1 MPLSPARPTMPH
13 SDGGQPI
20 DHGSSEL
27 SDRAAGVL
35 NDSQSTPLDRPN
47 SLSAVPDLA
56 VPHTDSALMAAEMS
70 AEHSGNTHIDERD
83 QIHANIPM
91 VPVTSSMTSAQEV
104 TITVDPVAV
113 TGDIQE
119 QIAAQQSRLKRTE
132 STEQKNPNPSP
143 SKKRFRFNFD
153 YFRLFRYSTPF
164 DTFLITAGIFCAM
177 GAGVPLPLIGILFGD
192 LINDFSQKLGSP
204 ETLSPS
210 ELDDFKE
217 SVNTKVMYLVF
228 VAIGYF
234 VLTYA
239 YCVCWSLIGERVARR
254 LREEYVGATL
264 RMEVGW
270 FSDVGAGEISN
281 RITSDIQTIHLGTSE
296 KVGLCIQ
303 SLSYFVVALCVS
315 FSKNATLAGIMLC
328 IVPAFVIVI
337 MGGSKI
343 TAKYTTR
350 VSDAYSK
357 ASMLADEAFG
367 NVRVVQA
374 FNSQERL
381 AKVYESW
388 LTLAEKEGVRKSVSG
403 ALMMGAIFFLAYSSN
418 ALAYWKGSRLLVDNS
433 MSGAGDIFTVIF
445 MMLDSSFIIGHFS
458 PFLQTFSFAAGSGRK
473 LLDTIDRTS
482 PIDPTS
488 DAGFQPEKCEGHL
501 ELRGVR
507 FAYPTRPEVQVLK
520 GVDIV
525 LEKGKTT
532 AIVGLSGSGK
542 STIVGLLERFYDPT
556 SGQILLDNVPISS
569 LNVRWL
575 RRQMAL
581 VMQEPVLFNGTIM
594 DNIALG
600 AANCTAAL
608 SAREKEDICI
618 DAARKANAHGFISKL
633 PKGYFTPVGEHGVGL
648 SGGQKQRIAIAR
660 AIVSDPKILILD
672 EATSALDVQSER
684 LVQAALERASKDRTT
699 VVIAHRLSTI
709 RNAHKIVVMSQGKV
723 IEQGTHEELLARK
736 SAYYRAVNM
745 QNVPSTVETVSSTD
759 TAHPAR
765 DMMIRQKSSLSI
777 RTAHSNLERQ
787 SSSIHLDST
796 RTAAPS
802 LSRRI
807 SHWSLDSGRFSVYLD
822 QVAQDSA
829 NADNVDVEA
838 MEKAQAERNSEE
850 TAKSQINITTWELL
864 KRISGMMGG
873 REWFCVVVGLATSA
887 MIGSAYSIEAVLFAN
902 LVTTLSPN
910 DPSQTQQILDTAN
923 RFCLY
928 FLCVAF
934 ALCFAYSTNGTV
946 FGWVSGRL
954 LWRVRS
960 LSFRSV
966 INQDISYFDKP
977 DHTTASLV
985 STLNVDANH
994 LSGLTG
1000 VVIGTVFSIMVN
1012 LVAAITLAHITAWKI
1027 AIVVVTAVPIMLVA
1041 GFLRVRI
1048 IARFQKRHET
1058 AYIASAALATEAV
1071 GNIRT
1076 VAALSCEQNVKD
1088 RYHESLEA
1096 PYQDSIR
1103 SISTG
1108 NLWLALAYSI
1118 TYLLYA
1124 LAYWWGSQLLSK
1136 GDYTVNEFFI
1146 VLPALLFSAQ
1156 AAGQMFSLAPDV
1168 TKARLAAGNIFRVID
1183 ERGAIGHGGE
1193 SETMETKRG
1202 VGIEFRDVVFRY
1214 PSRPEVPVLNGLN
1227 LKIEP
1232 GQFTALV
1239 GPSGCG
1245 KSTTIA
1251 LLERFYDPLSGQVL
1265 VNSTA
1270 LCNLHLPTHRSRM
1283 ALVSQE
1289 PTLYEGTI
1297 RFNILIGAQDPDAV
1311 EEKTFLN
1318 VCEMANV
1325 HEFVKVLPEGYET
1338 VVGKTGLSGGQKQRI
1353 AIARALIRDPEIL
1366 LLDEATSALDSES
1379 EELVQSAL
1387 NKASI
1392 NRTTIS
1398 ISHRLSTIRHAHKI
1412 VVIDQGIV
1420 AEEGTHEELMA
1431 LRGRYFEMVRV
1442 QRLDGEVGDL
1452 GVSGGD
1458 CLI

>member
-1 MPLSPARPTMPH
+1 MPH
-13 SDGGQPI
+13 SDGRPI
-20 DHGSSEL
+20 DNGSSEL
-27 SDRAAGVL
+27 SDIAACVL
-35 NDSQSTPLDRPN
+35 NDSRSTPLDRPN
-47 SLSAVPDLA
+47 SLSATPDLA
-56 VPHTDSALMAAEMS
+56 APHKDSKLMAAEMS
-70 AEHSGNTHIDERD
+70 AEHPGNAIVNTHFDEQD
-83 QIHANIPM
+83 QVNSNIPM
-91 VPVTSSMTSAQEV
+91 VPVTSNVTSAQEV

-119 QIAAQQSRLKRTE
+119 QIAAEHSRLKRTE
-132 STEQKNPNPSP
+132 STAQMNPNSP
-143 SKKRFRFNFD
+143 LSKKPFRLNFD

-239 YCVCWSLIGERVARR
+239 YCVSWSLIGERVSRR

-296 KVGLCIQ
+296 K
-303 SLSYFVVALCVS
+303 
-315 FSKNATLAGIMLC
+315 NPTLAGIMLC

-357 ASMLADEAFG
+357 ASMLADESFG
-367 NVRVVQA
+367 NVRIVQA

-381 AKVYESW
+381 ANVYESW

-418 ALAYWKGSRLLVDNS
+418 ALAYWKGSRLIVDNS

-458 PFLQTFSFAAGSGRK
+458 PFLQTFSFAAGAGRK

-501 ELRGVR
+501 ELCGVR
-507 FAYPTRPEVQVLK
+507 FAYPTRSEVEVLK

-542 STIVGLLERFYDPT
+542 STIVTLLERFYDPT
-556 SGQILLDNVPISS
+556 SGHILLDNVPIRS

-600 AANCTAAL
+600 AANCTAVL

-633 PKGYFTPVGEHGVGL
+633 PKGYFTPVGERGVGL

-684 LVQAALERASKDRTT
+684 LVQAALERASKGRTT

-709 RNAHKIVVMSQGKV
+709 KNAHKIVVMAQGRV
-723 IEQGTHEELLARK
+723 IEQGTHEELLALK
-736 SAYYRAVNM
+736 SAYYRAVNT
-745 QNVPSTVETVSSTD
+745 QNVPCTVETTSPTD
-759 TAHPAR
+759 AAHPAR
-765 DMMIRQKSSLSI
+765 DVMIRQKSSLSI
-777 RTAHSNLERQ
+777 RTAHSNLDRKP
-787 SSSIHLDST
+787 SSIHPDST
-796 RTAAPS
+796 MTAASS

-829 NADNVDVEA
+829 SADNVDVET
-838 MEKAQAERNSEE
+838 MEKAQAERNAED
-850 TAKSQINITTWELL
+850 TAKSQIHFTTWGLL

-873 REWFCVVVGLATSA
+873 REWLCVVVGLATSA

-902 LVTTLSPN
+902 LVTTLSPK

-928 FLCVAF
+928 FLCVAV
-934 ALCFAYSTNGTV
+934 ALCFAYSANGTV

-1012 LVAAITLAHITAWKI
+1012 LIAAITLAHITAWKI

-1076 VAALSCEQNVKD
+1076 VAALSCEQHVKD
-1088 RYHESLEA
+1088 RYHKSLEA

-1136 GDYTVNEFFI
+1136 GDYTVKEFFI

-1156 AAGQMFSLAPDV
+1156 AAGQMFSLAPDI

-1193 SETMETKRG
+1193 SETVETKRG
-1202 VGIEFRDVVFRY
+1202 VGIEFRDVLFRY

-1265 VNSTA
+1265 LNSTA
-1270 LCNLHLPTHRSRM
+1270 LPALHLPTHRSRM

-1297 RFNILIGAQDPDAV
+1297 RFNILIGAQNPDAV
-1311 EEKTFLN
+1311 SEETFLN

-1338 VVGKTGLSGGQKQRI
+1338 VVGKNGLSGGQKQRI

-1387 NKASI
+1387 NKASR

-1412 VVIDQGIV
+1412 VVIDQGVV

-1442 QRLDGEVGDL
+1442 QRLDGEEGDL
-1452 GVSGGD
+1452 GVSGEG
-1458 CLI
+1458 IV